1 MMTYR
6 NQLQIMA
13 DTLESVKYSGREGV
27 RTTALI
33 SKTNVSHSRLKLL
46 CDKLMGSGL
55 INEIKF
61 DGHNAYVITEKG
73 MMYLEEYKKFSD
85 LASSFGLEL

>member
-1 MMTYR
+1 
-6 NQLQIMA
+6 
-13 DTLESVKYSGREGV
+13 
-27 RTTALI
+27 
-33 SKTNVSHSRLKLL
+33 
-46 CDKLMGSGL
+46 MGSGL
-55 INEIKF
+55 INEIRF